1 MAILPSIPPF
11 LWLFCL
17 LSHFFC
23 GYFCLLSHLFCG
35 YFASYPTFSVHIL
48 PSIPPFLWLFCLLFN
63 LFCGYFASY
72 IPPILWLFCLL
83 SHLFCGYFAYYTT
96 FSVAIFASYASFSV
110 FYFSSVSPIFHLLSL
125 LYPTFCPSYI
135 LVFSHLVSNDIFA
148 SIVLPFSVIVLSSV
162 VFVYTSIPL

>member
-1 MAILPSIPPF
+1 MPSIPPF
-11 LWLFCL
+11 LCLFCL
-17 LSHFFC
+17 LSLLFC
-23 GYFCLLSHLFCG
+23 NYFCLQSRLFCG
-35 YFASYPTFSVHIL
+35 YFAFYP
-48 PSIPPFLWLFCLLFN
+48 
-63 LFCGYFASY
+63 
-72 IPPILWLFCLL
+72 
-83 SHLFCGYFAYYTT
+83 T

-162 VFVYTSIPL
+162 VFVYTSIPLWLFIFLYRLYLCLPVPFHLSFPVIFGLLTIMFPNICTIYSPVSGANLAKFSLHFSE